1 VENDEVAPHD
11 VMPITLYGN
20 AILRRR
26 APDVVEF
33 GAELAALIDQMFETL
48 YATEH
53 GVGLSAN
60 QVGRTE
66 RVFIFDLRD
75 GQIGHVVNPVVTVG
89 SELERDD
96 EACLSVPGIGLTTTR
111 SSSATVRGV
120 DKVGAPVEYDGVG
133 LMARCFQHELDHLNG
148 KLYIDHHPAEVRKR
162 VERAV
167 HELPWYGN
175 PALDPRSELYAAEP
189 PDEAADDSA
198 KPERADPESA
208 HAEPQDPES
217 EGDGRLTT
225 TP

>member
-1 VENDEVAPHD
+1 VENDDAAPHD

-20 AILRRR
+20 AVLRRR

-33 GAELAALIDQMFETL
+33 GADLAALIDRMFETL

-60 QVGRTE
+60 QVGRSE

-89 SELERDD
+89 SELEREE
-96 EACLSVPGIGLTTTR
+96 EACLSVPGIGLTTAR

-167 HELPWYGN
+167 RELPWYGN
-175 PALDPRSELYAAEP
+175 PALDPRSELYAAGP
-189 PDEAADDSA
+189 PHEAADDSVTSEPRDR
-198 KPERADPESA
+198 KTVNSESA
-208 HAEPQDPES
+208 NAES
-217 EGDGRLTT
+217 
-225 TP
+225 

>member
-1 VENDEVAPHD
+1 
-11 VMPITLYGN
+11 MPITLYGN

-26 APDVVEF
+26 APEVVEF
-33 GAELAALIDQMFETL
+33 GADLAALIDRMFDTL

-89 SELERDD
+89 SGLESDD

-120 DKVGAPVEYDGVG
+120 DKVGAPVEYQGVG

-167 HELPWYGN
+167 RELPWYGN
-175 PALDPRSELYAAEP
+175 PALDPRSELYAEP

-198 KPERADPESA
+198 DDSADPEPAIPQSA
-208 HAEPQDPES
+208 DGVVADPES
-217 EGDGRLTT
+217 EGDGTLTT